1 MESATDRY
9 VRFNKA
15 KEKAAVWRPQL
26 ANIYK
31 YVFPYKNYFN
41 SKPHIPDSS
50 QVFDMTAVVAAHDFA
65 NNFQTIMLPPYRRW
79 ANLTNGI
86 ALTEELEARGA
97 DEEEVKKKFQ
107 EITEMV
113 FQCINSSN
121 FNLAIHEAILDFC
134 VGTGVI
140 LINETNDSSVIDIH
154 SVPISEVYFEEGKFD
169 NLENFWREQKLT
181 HKQIL
186 RNWPNASVTEQ
197 MKQDNKD
204 KEFELIE
211 GVIYYP
217 EKERENKEEERE
229 KRANN
234 ESDAYYYYIQDKE
247 SQKEI
252 FSEWRDYCPFIGFRY
267 SRNSGDLV
275 GHGLAEFALSFIKVV
290 NEIAKLDLQALQFKT
305 QPAYMYNPRK
315 VSINPSNFNI
325 EPGTFFPVDLDGGM
339 PIAPFPLPNESR
351 FSRLSIAELQKTI
364 KDIFLSN
371 WLDNDLRTPNMTA
384 TEIAIRQQEFIRR
397 IGGAIGR
404 FAQEFIKPFLT
415 ACLKILRRKGKL
427 NYLSV
432 IGQEIG
438 LKINDQFI
446 NIEYDSPLI
455 TLQNQQDVDSVLS
468 FIATNVQLF
477 QGNAMLALNLPEIP
491 TWLANKK
498 GVDLT
503 LVNKPAE
510 IAKAFSDMRMQL
522 EKQAQ
527 PPAPQAQPLEQPN
540 AMPPQR
546 RIEIG

>member
-1 MESATDRY
+1 MESAAERY
-9 VRFNKA
+9 IRFNKA
-15 KEKAAVWRPQL
+15 KEKAVVWRSRL
-26 ANIYK
+26 ASVYK
-31 YVFPYKNYFN
+31 YIFPYKNYF
-41 SKPHIPDSS
+41 SYSGSSGIRPHVPDSS

-65 NNFQTIMLPPYRRW
+65 NNFQTIMMPPYRRW

-86 ALTEELEARGA
+86 VLTEELEARGVDIA
-97 DEEEVKKKFQ
+97 EIKKKFQ
-107 EITEMV
+107 EITEKV
-113 FQCINSSN
+113 FQCIHASN
-121 FNLAIHEAILDFC
+121 FNLAAHEALLDFC

-140 LINETNDSSVIDIH
+140 LINETNDSSVIDVH

-169 NLENFWREQKLT
+169 NLENFWREQRLT
-181 HKQIL
+181 SKQIL
-186 RNWPNASVTEQ
+186 RNWPNASITEQ
-197 MKQDNKD
+197 MRQDNKD

-217 EKERENKEEERE
+217 EKEQEKQENKESE
-229 KRANN
+229 
-234 ESDAYYYYIQDKE
+234 AYYYYIQDKE

-325 EPGTFFPVDLDGGM
+325 EPGTFFPVDLDGGP

-364 KDIFLSN
+364 KDIFLSS

-432 IGQEIG
+432 IGQEVG

-503 LVNKPAE
+503 LVNKPEE
-510 IAKAFSDMRMQL
+510 IAQAFRDMRMQL
-522 EKQAQ
+522 KEQAQ
-527 PPAPQAQPLEQPN
+527 PPEPQAPPLEQP
-540 AMPPQR
+540 AVATPR